1 MMILASDIAKDW
13 GINISQIPLCG
24 CAPEWMSEKAVSIG
38 NYVVATGIETY
49 LGVDPYSKGSSEIT
63 ELLQGETGCKEW
75 VEANFVVEK
84 DIEKLGDRMIE
95 SIEAKRKALGI

>member
-1 MMILASDIAKDW
+1 MCDFLGRVLCAALAGVAGD
-13 GINISQIPLCG
+13 GP
-24 CAPEWMSEKAVSIG
+24 VS
-38 NYVVATGIETY
+38 YTHLDVY
-49 LGVDPYSKGSSEIT
+49 KR
-63 ELLQGETGCKEW
+63 QEW